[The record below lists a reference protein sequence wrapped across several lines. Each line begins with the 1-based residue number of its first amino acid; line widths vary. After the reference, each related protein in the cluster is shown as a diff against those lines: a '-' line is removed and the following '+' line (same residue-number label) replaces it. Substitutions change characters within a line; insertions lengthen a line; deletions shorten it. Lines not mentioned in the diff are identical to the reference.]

1 MSKGI
6 ILNNRILDIVILC
19 VVVAQAIK
27 IISPIF
33 KGKKLDFSK
42 IFETGGMPS
51 SHSASVGSL
60 CTALAL
66 VYGTRNPLFTISFV
80 LAIVV
85 MYDATGIRREAGKHA
100 KALNKIM
107 ISDKALFESEEF
119 KSFKEF
125 LGHTP
130 FEVAMGC
137 LLGIVLTILFRG
149 YLVWKK
155 D

>member
-1 MSKGI
+1 
-6 ILNNRILDIVILC
+6 
-19 VVVAQAIK
+19 
-27 IISPIF
+27 
-33 KGKKLDFSK
+33 
-42 IFETGGMPS
+42 
-51 SHSASVGSL
+51 
-60 CTALAL
+60 
-66 VYGTRNPLFTISFV
+66 
-80 LAIVV
+80 

-100 KALNKIM
+100 KALNRIM